1 MTTHGDEG
9 KIVRYSEFP
18 WQHTGMKGRQSATE
32 NGGLARRH
40 AVALKTEKPGAK
52 GCLGGIASAGW
63 LEDHQIQSF
72 SREKLFELCKKK
84 RSCFWRF
91 RKRYQEI
98 LLPLWGLLTRWHFA
112 SFGDCASLKATF
124 RVDTFYEL
132 MLYLLWGEVDV
143 KGKKAE
149 LTERFVWSCLFLHTY
164 NTPSAFQGC
173 RMRDLLDSEAGGDAL
188 SSCCFTS
195 CRRDSRR
202 RSCRHDSRSRSWT
215 SEFWREPKEKL
226 RRLLVEQR
234 RLQRC
239 ITWIVKYT
247 ALLAIQ
253 SSRRPSSCGHC
264 KICPSRGFLPKN
276 QRFWK

>member
-1 MTTHGDEG
+1 MR
-9 KIVRYSEFP
+9 KAAWVAS
-18 WQHTGMKGRQSATE
+18 RQL
-32 NGGLARRH
+32 GGLRTIKYSHFR
-40 AVALKTEKPGAK
+40 ERS
-52 GCLGGIASAGW
+52 CSNSA
-63 LEDHQIQSF
+63 
-72 SREKLFELCKKK
+72 KK

-91 RKRYQEI
+91 SYGNVTKRFCF
-98 LLPLWGLLTRWHFA
+98 PWGLLARWHFA

-124 RVDTFYEL
+124 RVDAFYEL

-164 NTPSAFQGC
+164 NTPSAFLGC

-188 SSCCFTS
+188 SSCSFTY

-215 SEFWREPKEKL
+215 SGFWREPKEKL

-234 RLQRC
+234 RLQRW
-239 ITWIVKYT
+239 ITWIVKYI
-247 ALLAIQ
+247 LLC
-253 SSRRPSSCGHC
+253 S
-264 KICPSRGFLPKN
+264 LY
-276 QRFWK
+276 